1 MVPILELAEA
11 KVCSCSVNDRV
22 GVFDA
27 SISSALDSKAVDV
40 AAAAPRLASLIFQT
54 LPVYSDRRSQA
65 SVERALTKALK
76 RETAFVKAFAGAL
89 VQACAKPGSVSASVA
104 GLVRYKLLKWSCLLL
119 RERGD
124 AIVGVR
130 AAFSR
135 LVVAQGTLLTVA
147 LGDEPRLKRAS
158 LHAVNEMLGA
168 VPSLAAAY
176 LAEIKSTPVTLTTVG
191 IAHPLLT
198 YYLETKA
205 RKAGGTAAADGVANG
220 TAEAASAPGS
230 AAEAKAF
237 FVETYSKLVLS
248 SRERPPHVASEAFAP
263 LLHSLEHSEFKGTLF
278 PTAAK
283 MLKRN
288 PELIMDAVGY
298 LLSTVRLDLS
308 AYAPELLPTLALQ
321 ARHQNAATREE
332 AIGVFAVAAKQ
343 CSDSDSIRTM
353 FAYLKGVL
361 AGKEGKLTSAY
372 QKVGVYQTLRAL
384 SSFSPAGPNA
394 MAPAVAADVA
404 EFLMTAYA
412 GDTNEEVLAAVLSAL
427 GEWLARTARQAPAAT
442 SAFVTARLAKEKET
456 LRRCTLRCL
465 RLAFRNPHVREKLV
479 PCVDALV
486 ALVKSGVAKPTM
498 RLDGVYALLLA
509 ASVAALDLG
518 SEEKLT
524 KEKVWQLVL
533 QGEPPFL
540 STSIVPKVTAE
551 EDLLALLELVE
562 VVLLHHTASVSTGH
576 AAAVSTNELCR
587 LAVHLL
593 WHPLSSVRKA
603 AHAMVARFHA
613 ISPLLS
619 DSLLDA
625 LALSLPPL
633 EDIAAAAAIS
643 TGDAPEAGASP
654 ESAADRLPPP
664 QLLGQALL
672 VVAGTGA
679 VAERVGVA
687 ARVMLLAHHRL
698 VAGGR
703 KRDVVWQELIRAWQ
717 RRAYEVSATLAA
729 EPVVVAKILTGP
741 AGLASSRPAQ
751 SDAAISAIQS
761 AMRLIP
767 FEFFQPLVTELEAVG
782 QRKEHDALT
791 ESEIKIFNTPEGML
805 SAEDGVYVAAVVRD
819 KNVRQSRGKL
829 KLYGA
834 DLDDDDEE
842 EEPSK
847 PAPAA
852 ATAKKS
858 ATATP
863 AARGGA
869 GPGGAKGA
877 AGRGAGKKDTG
888 KPGAK
893 KAAAG
898 EGEKGKTAKE
908 EAREALLLEEERV
921 RERVRGIQR
930 HTGVLVRALGAAAA
944 ANPAFSHD
952 QLPQLVASILPL
964 LRSPLIPS
972 QAFDALAL
980 VMRCLSLVL
989 RPSCPNLA
997 PPRSP
1002 LSLPPPIPQVAAIL
1016 PLLRSPL
1023 IPSQAFDALALVM
1036 RCLSPALQPFSWDVA
1051 SALCSVSL
1059 AGDSLAEQLKE
1070 ESAEEGEE
1078 EEREGKRRRKKEESV
1093 VDRVVR
1099 AVWAACKEGGSLPAA
1114 TFGAVFPIFERVLR
1128 ANKKTRLH
1136 DSIISILQLHTSPFI
1151 ALPRLAMISVLYHVL
1166 GCVRIYHSRVQPILR
1181 ELCRGLKSDEI
1192 GGVSCGR
1199 VRIYHSR
1206 VQPILRELC
1215 RGLKSDEIGGVSCGS
1230 GTGRSV
1236 CRAGTCEGGMFGGS
1250 QVHPTPPLN
1259 ENLLLLALPP
1269 LPPLPP
1275 SPPSF
1280 RHWKALEGLFA
1291 EQAHVREACL
1301 EAVKYIPTL
1310 AAGKAPQDPYALEG
1324 LFAEQAHVREACLEA
1339 VKYIPTLAAGKAPQD
1354 PYVACAI
1361 WMAQYDPEPE
1371 NAEAAE
1377 MVWDMYG
1384 HHLGPEYA
1392 PNLIVSLGNPSQEVR
1407 LAAAEAM
1414 AAAMDEY
1421 RGTIQ
1426 ASLTSLFSLYVRD
1439 APPQT
1444 AMWRPQDDATWHS
1457 REGMALAMRAAADVL
1472 TTKELPLVATFLISK
1487 ALHGDKKVQF
1497 EGIVAAGGCDSRAS
1511 SMKGKENVGL
1521 LLPIFENY
1529 LDRKADNEH
1538 SYDLV
1543 REGVVVFLGALAKH
1557 LAPHN
1562 HQCHIQLNSPS
1573 AETDIYDL
1581 PTLQEDPKVA
1591 LILAR
1596 LLEEDPKVALILAR
1610 LLEVLNTPSEAVQ
1623 RAVSDCLPPLMPAIS
1638 LKLDDSFLPRP
1649 SPLAYLFTLHP
1660 FSLQEGGSPGA
1671 HSPAPEG
1678 AASDRFAERK
1688 GARAEGSS
1696 IFSPFPHFL
1705 LPSSLCIQEGGAQAL
1720 IAQQLKVLLTSDR
1733 FAERRGAAFGLAGV
1747 VKGLGLRSIRDYGVL
1762 QALIKGVEDKGEMKE
1777 GKVKGLGL
1785 RGIRD
1790 YGVLQALIKGVED
1803 KMEGEVKGLGLR
1815 SIRDYGVLQALIKGV
1830 EDKSSPKAREG
1841 ALFGFECLSEKLGRL
1856 FEPYVIHILPY
1867 VIHILPYLLV
1877 CYSDTATPVREA
1889 TVHASRCIMGQL
1901 SAPGVKLIL
1910 PALLK
1915 GLEEKAWRSKQG
1927 SVQLLGAMAFCA
1939 PRQLSHCLPLV
1950 VPKLSEVLTD
1960 THPKVQAAAHTSLQ
1974 QVGSVIRNPEIA
1986 ALVPSLL
1993 DGIANPN
2000 KHTRACLDLLLQ
2012 VLPAPLAA
2020 TGTAAVAVQEEAP
2033 LLVALVPSLLDGI
2046 ANPNTHTRAC
2056 LDLLLQTTFVNSI
2069 DAAFPALVIPIVH
2082 RALREHS
2089 SDIKKRAAQIV
2100 GNTVSLVTDHSSL
2113 LPYLNLLLPGLNL
2126 LIPPFYPSPHP
2137 PFIGHSSL
2145 LPYLN
2150 LLLPGLNLLI
2160 PPFYPSPHPPFIGHS
2175 SLLPYLNLLLP
2186 GLNLL
2191 IPPFYPSPHP
2201 PFIGHS
2207 SLLPYLNLLLP
2218 GLNLLIPP
2226 FYPSPHPP
2234 FIGHSSLLP
2243 YLNLLLPLSRL
2254 KPRARCFFPPF
2265 SPTFL
2270 LPTSPPNQTTF
2281 VNSIDAAS
2289 LALIIP
2295 IVHRALRE
2303 RSSDI
2308 KKRAAQIVGN
2318 TMSLLAAA
2326 LPQRA
2331 AVLAPSQTPCTL
2343 FLSSL
2348 LLPTSPPNQ
2357 TTFVNSI
2364 DAASLALVIP
2374 IVHRALRERSSD
2386 IKKRAAQ
2393 IVGNT
2398 VSLVTDHSSLLPYL
2412 NLLLPGLKKVLLDPH
2427 PDVRT
2432 VAAKAFGSLVRGVG
2446 EHEFP
2451 DLVPWMLETIGSDA
2465 SSVERSG
2472 AAQGLSEVLGAQG
2485 RHRFEVLLPDLLAGC
2500 SHKVSTVRDGHLTL
2514 FKYLPLSFGAPFQ
2527 NYLPQVLPAILD
2539 GLAGLADESESVR
2552 DAALAAGHVLVQEY
2566 AISSLPLLLP
2576 AVEEGLFND
2585 NLYVASTLLSF
2596 PPKLSPFPISPFPP
2610 TSSLPLLLPA
2620 VEEGL
2625 SLPLLLPA
2633 VEEGL
2638 FSDSWRIRQSSMEL
2652 LGDLLFKV
2660 AGTSGKVVL
2669 EGGSDDEGAST
2680 EAQGRAILDV
2690 LGLDRR
2696 NEVLAAVYIVRS
2708 DVSLSVRQGRA
2719 ILDVLGLDRRNEVLA
2734 AVYIVRSDV
2743 SLSVRQA
2750 QQGRLKKGRAIL
2762 DVLGLDRRNE
2772 VLAAVYIVRSDVSLS
2787 VRQSAVHVWKT
2798 IVANTPRTLKEIM
2811 PTLMRL
2817 LIDSLGSPSFERRQ
2831 MASRA
2836 IGELV
2841 RKLGERVLPS
2851 VVPILSAGLKDPNPA
2866 TRQGVCCG
2874 LGEVMNAAGR
2884 QNLTSHLDDLIGTIR
2899 TALCDEDAEVRE
2911 AAAQAF
2917 STLYKGMQVIDEIV
2931 PALLHCTH
2939 SVELT
2944 KGTSTIRSPPLPPA
2958 SLSQPF
2964 DSPLTRSA
2972 GMQAID
2978 EIVPALL
2985 HSLEDPHTSATALDG
3000 LKQIL
3005 SVRTTV
3011 VLPHILPK
3019 LVKPPLTY
3027 VHSFESTQKSAL
3039 EFKAHALGALAEVA
3053 GAGMCVHLATVLP
3066 PLLNEMGQME
3076 ESALRSMAVASAE
3089 AVVKGVDEEGL
3100 DSLIGEL
3107 THALSDNSAVMR
3119 RGAAKLLG
3127 TFCKITR
3134 VDLEEELP
3142 SLMTILIVML
3152 ADPDEACVKEELPSL
3167 MTILIVMLAD
3177 PDEACVKEVEEEL
3190 QSLMTILIV
3199 MLADPDEACVK
3210 VCWDEECVVYSL
3222 WWHGRR
3228 WVSRAPFPRSRCQ
3241 CTLTIH
3247 LPSSC
3252 PPDPLSQVAWEALG
3266 SVTSTILKES
3276 LPVAWEAL
3284 GSVTSTIPKESLPAS
3299 APPRIP
3305 HPLIL
3310 LSPTSC
3316 SPVPPIPSPTQVA
3329 WEALGSVTS
3338 TIPKESLP
3346 ASAPPRIPHPLILL
3360 SPTSCSPVPP
3370 IPSPTQV
3377 AWEALGSVT
3386 STIPKESLPVHL
3398 KVARDAVATARDR
3411 ERRKRKGL
3419 PMLVAGF
3426 CLPKGLQPVLQIY
3439 LQVSVLVFGPGSLM
3453 LGSAEMREA
3462 AADGLAELI
3471 DVASEAALRPFV
3483 VPITGW
3489 VSDSGCRHG
3498 ADRRG
3503 EASEAVL
3510 QPFAVPIT
3518 CPSCPCI
3525 SSPLIPPHL
3534 SLASSFSPSLAPYP
3548 FAVCLL
3554 PPSHS
3559 PLIRIV
3565 GDRFPWQ
3572 VKAAILSTL
3581 AILITKGGI
3590 ALKPFL
3596 PQLQT
3601 TFIRCLQD
3609 SNRTVRSRAAK
3620 ALGRLTALNP
3630 RVDALI
3636 SDLLNSIQ
3644 SADGAVKES
3653 TLMAIRGVVR
3663 HRGKGRWPRQGQVAS
3678 EPPQHTHITN
3688 SPVVHASSHP
3698 IQSADGAVKESMLMA
3713 IRGMSADGAVKESML
3728 MAIRGVVRHGGKA
3741 ASPASLE
3748 RLSSSLQGVLFAS
3761 DSDDDS
3767 VVRSVAAR
3775 ALGGTAQAVL
3785 FASDGDHDSVV
3796 RSVAARALGGTAQ
3809 VRESVCGGLSC
3820 LSSSLLALLFASDS
3834 DVDSVV
3840 RSVAARALG
3849 GTAQGPRHLESSALA
3864 LSSLLR
3870 HTTVKRSPL
3879 HVIDPFPVSTF
3890 LNPKSHP
3897 PPLPPFSQ
3905 QYLSEPD
3912 YLSLLAALAAP
3923 LPSSRPWSHRLAAA
3937 LALSS
3942 LLRHTASHPQ
3952 APSYCHYLSLLAA
3965 LAAPLPSSRPWSH
3978 RLAAALAL
3986 SSLLRHTASRP
3997 APLPA
4002 SQLASV
4008 AEKSAAAIRAH
4019 AGDDKV
4025 PVRETAAKAAG
4036 RWLMLFGMGGGSA
4049 AGVVAVLASLLGDA
4063 ASDVRRRALSA
4074 VKMVAK
4080 KVGQWASDVR
4090 RKVLSAV
4097 KMVAKKVSG
4106 SRVVVV
4112 LASLLG
4118 DAASDMRRRALSAVK
4133 MVAKKEPIP
4142 AKLLAAL
4149 GPPLSECLK
4158 DTSQPVCPPHSAFPT
4173 LPHPPTSAAPQEPIP
4188 AKLLAGLGPPLSEC
4202 FKDTRAHP
4210 SKAPGSTGP
4219 APEPIPAKLLAAL
4232 GPPLSECLKDTSQP
4246 VRLAAERTIL
4256 HAFQLSKGPDQVTA
4270 AQKYLTGLESRR
4282 IAKMPVVSDGSD
4294 DSEDDDAQDY

>member
-1 MVPILELAEA
+1 
-11 KVCSCSVNDRV
+11 
-22 GVFDA
+22 
-27 SISSALDSKAVDV
+27 
-40 AAAAPRLASLIFQT
+40 
-54 LPVYSDRRSQA
+54 
-65 SVERALTKALK
+65 
-76 RETAFVKAFAGAL
+76 
-89 VQACAKPGSVSASVA
+89 
-104 GLVRYKLLKWSCLLL
+104 
-119 RERGD
+119 
-124 AIVGVR
+124 
-130 AAFSR
+130 
-135 LVVAQGTLLTVA
+135 
-147 LGDEPRLKRAS
+147 
-158 LHAVNEMLGA
+158 
-168 VPSLAAAY
+168 
-176 LAEIKSTPVTLTTVG
+176 
-191 IAHPLLT
+191 
-198 YYLETKA
+198 
-205 RKAGGTAAADGVANG
+205 
-220 TAEAASAPGS
+220 
-230 AAEAKAF
+230 
-237 FVETYSKLVLS
+237 
-248 SRERPPHVASEAFAP
+248 
-263 LLHSLEHSEFKGTLF
+263 
-278 PTAAK
+278 
-283 MLKRN
+283 
-288 PELIMDAVGY
+288 
-298 LLSTVRLDLS
+298 
-308 AYAPELLPTLALQ
+308 
-321 ARHQNAATREE
+321 
-332 AIGVFAVAAKQ
+332 
-343 CSDSDSIRTM
+343 
-353 FAYLKGVL
+353 
-361 AGKEGKLTSAY
+361 
-372 QKVGVYQTLRAL
+372 
-384 SSFSPAGPNA
+384 
-394 MAPAVAADVA
+394 
-404 EFLMTAYA
+404 
-412 GDTNEEVLAAVLSAL
+412 
-427 GEWLARTARQAPAAT
+427 
-442 SAFVTARLAKEKET
+442 
-456 LRRCTLRCL
+456 
-465 RLAFRNPHVREKLV
+465 
-479 PCVDALV
+479 
-486 ALVKSGVAKPTM
+486 
-498 RLDGVYALLLA
+498 
-509 ASVAALDLG
+509 
-518 SEEKLT
+518 
-524 KEKVWQLVL
+524 
-533 QGEPPFL
+533 
-540 STSIVPKVTAE
+540 
-551 EDLLALLELVE
+551 
-562 VVLLHHTASVSTGH
+562 
-576 AAAVSTNELCR
+576 
-587 LAVHLL
+587 
-593 WHPLSSVRKA
+593 
-603 AHAMVARFHA
+603 
-613 ISPLLS
+613 
-619 DSLLDA
+619 
-625 LALSLPPL
+625 
-633 EDIAAAAAIS
+633 
-643 TGDAPEAGASP
+643 
-654 ESAADRLPPP
+654 
-664 QLLGQALL
+664 
-672 VVAGTGA
+672 
-679 VAERVGVA
+679 
-687 ARVMLLAHHRL
+687 
-698 VAGGR
+698 
-703 KRDVVWQELIRAWQ
+703 ELIRAWQ
-717 RRAYEVSATLAA
+717 RRVYEVSATLAA

-767 FEFFQPLVTELEAVG
+767 AEFFQPLDTELEAVG

-819 KNVRQSRGKL
+819 KNVRQARGKL

-834 DLDDDDEE
+834 ELDDDDEE
-842 EEPSK
+842 EEK

-852 ATAKKS
+852 AAKKTT
-858 ATATP
+858 TATP
-863 AARGGA
+863 ARGAAGA
-869 GPGGAKGA
+869 AGAKGA

-908 EAREALLLEEERV
+908 EAREALLLEEAGV

-952 QLPQLVASILPL
+952 QLPQL
-964 LRSPLIPS
+964 
-972 QAFDALAL
+972 
-980 VMRCLSLVL
+980 
-989 RPSCPNLA
+989 
-997 PPRSP
+997 
-1002 LSLPPPIPQVAAIL
+1002 VAAIL

-1059 AGDSLAEQLKE
+1059 AGESLAEQLKE

-1166 GCVRIYHSRVQPILR
+1166 G
-1181 ELCRGLKSDEI
+1181 
-1192 GGVSCGR
+1192 R

-1215 RGLKSDEIGGVSCGS
+1215 RGLKSDEIGG
-1230 GTGRSV
+1230 
-1236 CRAGTCEGGMFGGS
+1236 
-1250 QVHPTPPLN
+1250 
-1259 ENLLLLALPP
+1259 
-1269 LPPLPP
+1269 
-1275 SPPSF
+1275 
-1280 RHWKALEGLFA
+1280 ALEGLFA

-1301 EAVKYIPTL
+1301 EAVK
-1310 AAGKAPQDPYALEG
+1310 
-1324 LFAEQAHVREACLEA
+1324 F
-1339 VKYIPTLAAGKAPQD
+1339 IPTLAAGKAPQD

-1384 HHLGPEYA
+1384 HQLGPEYA

-1426 ASLTSLFSLYVRD
+1426 TSLTSLFSLYVRD
-1439 APPQT
+1439 APPQS

-1487 ALHGDKKVQF
+1487 ALADPNEEVRRRMV
-1497 EGIVAAGGCDSRAS
+1497 EAGSAIINRH
-1511 SMKGKENVGL
+1511 GKENVGL

-1529 LDRKADNEH
+1529 LERKADNEH

-1557 LAPHN
+1557 LAP
-1562 HQCHIQLNSPS
+1562 
-1573 AETDIYDL
+1573 
-1581 PTLQEDPKVA
+1581 
-1591 LILAR
+1591 
-1596 LLEEDPKVALILAR
+1596 EDPKVALILAR

-1638 LKLDDSFLPRP
+1638 LK
-1649 SPLAYLFTLHP
+1649 
-1660 FSLQEGGSPGA
+1660 
-1671 HSPAPEG
+1671 
-1678 AASDRFAERK
+1678 
-1688 GARAEGSS
+1688 
-1696 IFSPFPHFL
+1696 
-1705 LPSSLCIQEGGAQAL
+1705 EGGAQAL

-1762 QALIKGVEDKGEMKE
+1762 QALIKGVEDK
-1777 GKVKGLGL
+1777 
-1785 RGIRD
+1785 
-1790 YGVLQALIKGVED
+1790 
-1803 KMEGEVKGLGLR
+1803 
-1815 SIRDYGVLQALIKGV
+1815 
-1830 EDKSSPKAREG
+1830 SSPKAREG

-1856 FEPYVIHILPY
+1856 FEPY

-2000 KHTRACLDLLLQ
+2000 KHTRACLDLLL
-2012 VLPAPLAA
+2012 
-2020 TGTAAVAVQEEAP
+2020 
-2033 LLVALVPSLLDGI
+2033 
-2046 ANPNTHTRAC
+2046 
-2056 LDLLLQTTFVNSI
+2056 
-2069 DAAFPALVIPIVH
+2069 
-2082 RALREHS
+2082 
-2089 SDIKKRAAQIV
+2089 
-2100 GNTVSLVTDHSSL
+2100 
-2113 LPYLNLLLPGLNL
+2113 
-2126 LIPPFYPSPHP
+2126 
-2137 PFIGHSSL
+2137 
-2145 LPYLN
+2145 
-2150 LLLPGLNLLI
+2150 
-2160 PPFYPSPHPPFIGHS
+2160 
-2175 SLLPYLNLLLP
+2175 
-2186 GLNLL
+2186 
-2191 IPPFYPSPHP
+2191 
-2201 PFIGHS
+2201 
-2207 SLLPYLNLLLP
+2207 
-2218 GLNLLIPP
+2218 
-2226 FYPSPHPP
+2226 
-2234 FIGHSSLLP
+2234 
-2243 YLNLLLPLSRL
+2243 
-2254 KPRARCFFPPF
+2254 
-2265 SPTFL
+2265 
-2270 LPTSPPNQTTF
+2270 
-2281 VNSIDAAS
+2281 
-2289 LALIIP
+2289 
-2295 IVHRALRE
+2295 
-2303 RSSDI
+2303 
-2308 KKRAAQIVGN
+2308 
-2318 TMSLLAAA
+2318 
-2326 LPQRA
+2326 
-2331 AVLAPSQTPCTL
+2331 
-2343 FLSSL
+2343 
-2348 LLPTSPPNQ
+2348 Q

-2539 GLAGLADESESVR
+2539 GLADESESVR

-2566 AISSLPLLLP
+2566 AIS
-2576 AVEEGLFND
+2576 
-2585 NLYVASTLLSF
+2585 
-2596 PPKLSPFPISPFPP
+2596 
-2610 TSSLPLLLPA
+2610 
-2620 VEEGL
+2620 

-2680 EAQGRAILDV
+2680 EAQ
-2690 LGLDRR
+2690 
-2696 NEVLAAVYIVRS
+2696 
-2708 DVSLSVRQGRA
+2708 
-2719 ILDVLGLDRRNEVLA
+2719 
-2734 AVYIVRSDV
+2734 
-2743 SLSVRQA
+2743 
-2750 QQGRLKKGRAIL
+2750 GRAIL

-2917 STLYKGMQVIDEIV
+2917 STLYK
-2931 PALLHCTH
+2931 
-2939 SVELT
+2939 
-2944 KGTSTIRSPPLPPA
+2944 
-2958 SLSQPF
+2958 
-2964 DSPLTRSA
+2964 SA

-3019 LVKPPLTY
+3019 LVKPPLT
-3027 VHSFESTQKSAL
+3027 

-3076 ESALRSMAVASAE
+3076 ESPLRSMAVASAE

-3152 ADPDEACVKEELPSL
+3152 ADPDEACVK
-3167 MTILIVMLAD
+3167 
-3177 PDEACVKEVEEEL
+3177 
-3190 QSLMTILIV
+3190 
-3199 MLADPDEACVK
+3199 
-3210 VCWDEECVVYSL
+3210 
-3222 WWHGRR
+3222 
-3228 WVSRAPFPRSRCQ
+3228 
-3241 CTLTIH
+3241 
-3247 LPSSC
+3247 
-3252 PPDPLSQVAWEALG
+3252 
-3266 SVTSTILKES
+3266 
-3276 LPVAWEAL
+3276 
-3284 GSVTSTIPKESLPAS
+3284 
-3299 APPRIP
+3299 
-3305 HPLIL
+3305 
-3310 LSPTSC
+3310 
-3316 SPVPPIPSPTQVA
+3316 
-3329 WEALGSVTS
+3329 
-3338 TIPKESLP
+3338 
-3346 ASAPPRIPHPLILL
+3346 
-3360 SPTSCSPVPP
+3360 
-3370 IPSPTQV
+3370 V

-3398 KVARDAVATARDR
+3398 KVVRDAVATARDR

-3439 LQVSVLVFGPGSLM
+3439 LQALM

-3483 VPITGW
+3483 VPITG
-3489 VSDSGCRHG
+3489 
-3498 ADRRG
+3498 
-3503 EASEAVL
+3503 
-3510 QPFAVPIT
+3510 
-3518 CPSCPCI
+3518 
-3525 SSPLIPPHL
+3525 
-3534 SLASSFSPSLAPYP
+3534 
-3548 FAVCLL
+3548 
-3554 PPSHS
+3554 

-3581 AILITKGGI
+3581 AILISKGGI

-3644 SADGAVKES
+3644 
-3653 TLMAIRGVVR
+3653 T
-3663 HRGKGRWPRQGQVAS
+3663 
-3678 EPPQHTHITN
+3678 
-3688 SPVVHASSHP
+3688 
-3698 IQSADGAVKESMLMA
+3698 
-3713 IRGMSADGAVKESML
+3713 ADGAVKESML

-3748 RLSSSLQGVLFAS
+3748 RLSSSLQAVLFAS

-3775 ALGGTAQAVL
+3775 ALGGTAQ
-3785 FASDGDHDSVV
+3785 
-3796 RSVAARALGGTAQ
+3796 
-3809 VRESVCGGLSC
+3809 
-3820 LSSSLLALLFASDS
+3820 
-3834 DVDSVV
+3834 
-3840 RSVAARALG
+3840 
-3849 GTAQGPRHLESSALA
+3849 
-3864 LSSLLR
+3864 
-3870 HTTVKRSPL
+3870 
-3879 HVIDPFPVSTF
+3879 
-3890 LNPKSHP
+3890 
-3897 PPLPPFSQ
+3897 
-3905 QYLSEPD
+3905 YLSEPD
-3912 YLSLLAALAAP
+3912 
-3923 LPSSRPWSHRLAAA
+3923 
-3937 LALSS
+3937 
-3942 LLRHTASHPQ
+3942 
-3952 APSYCHYLSLLAA
+3952 YLSLLAA

-4002 SQLASV
+4002 SQLTSV
-4008 AEKSAAAIRAH
+4008 AEKSATAIRAH

-4025 PVRETAAKAAG
+4025 PVRETAAKSAG
-4036 RWLMLFGMGGGSA
+4036 RWLVLFGMGGGSA
-4049 AGVVAVLASLLGDA
+4049 AGVVSVLASLLGDA
-4063 ASDVRRRALSA
+4063 ASDVRR
-4074 VKMVAK
+4074 K
-4080 KVGQWASDVR
+4080 
-4090 RKVLSAV
+4090 
-4097 KMVAKKVSG
+4097 
-4106 SRVVVV
+4106 
-4112 LASLLG
+4112 
-4118 DAASDMRRRALSAVK
+4118 ALSAVK

-4142 AKLLAAL
+4142 AKLM
-4149 GPPLSECLK
+4149 
-4158 DTSQPVCPPHSAFPT
+4158 
-4173 LPHPPTSAAPQEPIP
+4173 
-4188 AKLLAGLGPPLSEC
+4188 
-4202 FKDTRAHP
+4202 
-4210 SKAPGSTGP
+4210 
-4219 APEPIPAKLLAAL
+4219 AAL

-4246 VRLAAERTIL
+4246 VRMAAERTIL

-4282 IAKMPVVSDGSD
+4282 IAKMPVVRLNLATHDLYAASVFYM
-4294 DSEDDDAQDY
+4294 QRWQR

>member
-1 MVPILELAEA
+1 MVDASAPASEVPAASEPVQKASGSETEVNAEALPVIDMVPILELAEA

-54 LPVYSDRRSQA
+54 LPIYSDRRSQA

-198 YYLETKA
+198 YFLESKA
-205 RKAGGTAAADGVANG
+205 CEAGGAAAADGVANG
-220 TAEAASAPGS
+220 TAEAAAAPGS
-230 AAEAKAF
+230 TAEAKAF

-263 LLHSLEHSEFKGTLF
+263 LLHSLEHSEFKGSLF

-384 SSFSPAGPNA
+384 SSFSSPGPNA

-404 EFLMTAYA
+404 EFLMSAYA

-427 GEWLARTARQAPAAT
+427 GEWLARTTRQAPAAT
-442 SAFVTARLAKEKET
+442 SSFVTARLAKEKET

-479 PCVDALV
+479 PCVDVLV
-486 ALVKSGVAKPTM
+486 TLVKSGVAKPTM

-533 QGEPPFL
+533 QGDPPFL

-625 LALSLPPL
+625 LSLSLPPL

-679 VAERVGVA
+679 VVERVGVA

-703 KRDVVWQELIRAWQ
+703 KRDVVWQELMRAWQ
-717 RRAYEVSATLAA
+717 RRSYEVSATLAA

-767 FEFFQPLVTELEAVG
+767 SEFFQPLVTELEAVG

-842 EEPSK
+842 EEK

-863 AARGGA
+863 ARGAAGA
-869 GPGGAKGA
+869 GGAKGA

-980 VMRCLSLVL
+980 VMRCLS
-989 RPSCPNLA
+989 
-997 PPRSP
+997 
-1002 LSLPPPIPQVAAIL
+1002 
-1016 PLLRSPL
+1016 
-1023 IPSQAFDALALVM
+1023 
-1036 RCLSPALQPFSWDVA
+1036 PALQPFSWDVA

-1059 AGDSLAEQLKE
+1059 AGESLAEQLKE

-1078 EEREGKRRRKKEESV
+1078 EEREGKRRRRKKEESV

-1166 GCVRIYHSRVQPILR
+1166 G
-1181 ELCRGLKSDEI
+1181 
-1192 GGVSCGR
+1192 R

-1215 RGLKSDEIGGVSCGS
+1215 RGLKSDEIRG
-1230 GTGRSV
+1230 
-1236 CRAGTCEGGMFGGS
+1236 
-1250 QVHPTPPLN
+1250 
-1259 ENLLLLALPP
+1259 
-1269 LPPLPP
+1269 
-1275 SPPSF
+1275 
-1280 RHWKALEGLFA
+1280 ALEGLFA

-1310 AAGKAPQDPYALEG
+1310 AAGKAPQ
-1324 LFAEQAHVREACLEA
+1324 V
-1339 VKYIPTLAAGKAPQD
+1339 

-1384 HHLGPEYA
+1384 HQLGPEYA
-1392 PNLIVSLGNPSQEVR
+1392 LDLIDSLGNPSQEVR

-1421 RGTIQ
+1421 RSTIH
-1426 ASLTSLFSLYVRD
+1426 ASLTSLFWLYLRE

-1444 AMWRPQDDATWHS
+1444 AMWRPQDDATWHR

-1487 ALHGDKKVQF
+1487 ALADPNEEVRRRMV
-1497 EGIVAAGGCDSRAS
+1497 EAGSAIINRH
-1511 SMKGKENVGL
+1511 GKENVGL

-1557 LAPHN
+1557 LAP
-1562 HQCHIQLNSPS
+1562 
-1573 AETDIYDL
+1573 
-1581 PTLQEDPKVA
+1581 
-1591 LILAR
+1591 
-1596 LLEEDPKVALILAR
+1596 EDPKVALILAR

-1638 LKLDDSFLPRP
+1638 LK
-1649 SPLAYLFTLHP
+1649 
-1660 FSLQEGGSPGA
+1660 
-1671 HSPAPEG
+1671 
-1678 AASDRFAERK
+1678 
-1688 GARAEGSS
+1688 
-1696 IFSPFPHFL
+1696 
-1705 LPSSLCIQEGGAQAL
+1705 EGGAQAL

-1762 QALIKGVEDKGEMKE
+1762 QALIKGVEDK
-1777 GKVKGLGL
+1777 
-1785 RGIRD
+1785 
-1790 YGVLQALIKGVED
+1790 
-1803 KMEGEVKGLGLR
+1803 
-1815 SIRDYGVLQALIKGV
+1815 
-1830 EDKSSPKAREG
+1830 SSPKAREG

-1867 VIHILPYLLV
+1867 LLV
-1877 CYSDTATPVREA
+1877 CYSDTAMPVREA

-2000 KHTRACLDLLLQ
+2000 KHTRACLDLLL
-2012 VLPAPLAA
+2012 
-2020 TGTAAVAVQEEAP
+2020 
-2033 LLVALVPSLLDGI
+2033 
-2046 ANPNTHTRAC
+2046 
-2056 LDLLLQTTFVNSI
+2056 
-2069 DAAFPALVIPIVH
+2069 
-2082 RALREHS
+2082 
-2089 SDIKKRAAQIV
+2089 
-2100 GNTVSLVTDHSSL
+2100 
-2113 LPYLNLLLPGLNL
+2113 
-2126 LIPPFYPSPHP
+2126 
-2137 PFIGHSSL
+2137 
-2145 LPYLN
+2145 
-2150 LLLPGLNLLI
+2150 
-2160 PPFYPSPHPPFIGHS
+2160 
-2175 SLLPYLNLLLP
+2175 
-2186 GLNLL
+2186 
-2191 IPPFYPSPHP
+2191 
-2201 PFIGHS
+2201 
-2207 SLLPYLNLLLP
+2207 
-2218 GLNLLIPP
+2218 
-2226 FYPSPHPP
+2226 
-2234 FIGHSSLLP
+2234 
-2243 YLNLLLPLSRL
+2243 
-2254 KPRARCFFPPF
+2254 
-2265 SPTFL
+2265 
-2270 LPTSPPNQTTF
+2270 
-2281 VNSIDAAS
+2281 
-2289 LALIIP
+2289 
-2295 IVHRALRE
+2295 
-2303 RSSDI
+2303 
-2308 KKRAAQIVGN
+2308 
-2318 TMSLLAAA
+2318 
-2326 LPQRA
+2326 
-2331 AVLAPSQTPCTL
+2331 
-2343 FLSSL
+2343 
-2348 LLPTSPPNQ
+2348 Q

-2485 RHRFEVLLPDLLAGC
+2485 RHRFELLLPDLLAGC
-2500 SHKVSTVRDGHLTL
+2500 SHKVATVRDGHLTL

-2539 GLAGLADESESVR
+2539 GLADESESVR
-2552 DAALAAGHVLVQEY
+2552 DAALAAGHVLVQQY
-2566 AISSLPLLLP
+2566 AIS
-2576 AVEEGLFND
+2576 
-2585 NLYVASTLLSF
+2585 
-2596 PPKLSPFPISPFPP
+2596 
-2610 TSSLPLLLPA
+2610 
-2620 VEEGL
+2620 

-2680 EAQGRAILDV
+2680 EAQ
-2690 LGLDRR
+2690 
-2696 NEVLAAVYIVRS
+2696 
-2708 DVSLSVRQGRA
+2708 
-2719 ILDVLGLDRRNEVLA
+2719 
-2734 AVYIVRSDV
+2734 
-2743 SLSVRQA
+2743 
-2750 QQGRLKKGRAIL
+2750 GRAIL

-2917 STLYKGMQVIDEIV
+2917 STLYK
-2931 PALLHCTH
+2931 
-2939 SVELT
+2939 
-2944 KGTSTIRSPPLPPA
+2944 
-2958 SLSQPF
+2958 
-2964 DSPLTRSA
+2964 SA

-2985 HSLEDPHTSATALDG
+2985 HSLEDPRTSAMALDG

-3019 LVKPPLTY
+3019 LVKPPLT
-3027 VHSFESTQKSAL
+3027 

-3076 ESALRSMAVASAE
+3076 ESPLRSMAMASAE

-3152 ADPDEACVKEELPSL
+3152 ADPDEACVK
-3167 MTILIVMLAD
+3167 
-3177 PDEACVKEVEEEL
+3177 
-3190 QSLMTILIV
+3190 
-3199 MLADPDEACVK
+3199 
-3210 VCWDEECVVYSL
+3210 
-3222 WWHGRR
+3222 
-3228 WVSRAPFPRSRCQ
+3228 
-3241 CTLTIH
+3241 
-3247 LPSSC
+3247 
-3252 PPDPLSQVAWEALG
+3252 
-3266 SVTSTILKES
+3266 
-3276 LPVAWEAL
+3276 
-3284 GSVTSTIPKESLPAS
+3284 
-3299 APPRIP
+3299 
-3305 HPLIL
+3305 
-3310 LSPTSC
+3310 
-3316 SPVPPIPSPTQVA
+3316 
-3329 WEALGSVTS
+3329 
-3338 TIPKESLP
+3338 
-3346 ASAPPRIPHPLILL
+3346 
-3360 SPTSCSPVPP
+3360 
-3370 IPSPTQV
+3370 V

-3398 KVARDAVATARDR
+3398 KVVRDAVATARDR

-3439 LQVSVLVFGPGSLM
+3439 LQALM

-3483 VPITGW
+3483 VPITG
-3489 VSDSGCRHG
+3489 
-3498 ADRRG
+3498 
-3503 EASEAVL
+3503 
-3510 QPFAVPIT
+3510 
-3518 CPSCPCI
+3518 
-3525 SSPLIPPHL
+3525 
-3534 SLASSFSPSLAPYP
+3534 
-3548 FAVCLL
+3548 
-3554 PPSHS
+3554 

-3581 AILITKGGI
+3581 AILISKGGI

-3653 TLMAIRGVVR
+3653 
-3663 HRGKGRWPRQGQVAS
+3663 
-3678 EPPQHTHITN
+3678 
-3688 SPVVHASSHP
+3688 
-3698 IQSADGAVKESMLMA
+3698 
-3713 IRGMSADGAVKESML
+3713 ML

-3748 RLSSSLQGVLFAS
+3748 RLSSSLQAVLFAS

-3775 ALGGTAQAVL
+3775 ALGGTAQ
-3785 FASDGDHDSVV
+3785 
-3796 RSVAARALGGTAQ
+3796 
-3809 VRESVCGGLSC
+3809 
-3820 LSSSLLALLFASDS
+3820 
-3834 DVDSVV
+3834 
-3840 RSVAARALG
+3840 
-3849 GTAQGPRHLESSALA
+3849 
-3864 LSSLLR
+3864 
-3870 HTTVKRSPL
+3870 
-3879 HVIDPFPVSTF
+3879 
-3890 LNPKSHP
+3890 
-3897 PPLPPFSQ
+3897 
-3905 QYLSEPD
+3905 YLSEPD
-3912 YLSLLAALAAP
+3912 YL
-3923 LPSSRPWSHRLAAA
+3923 
-3937 LALSS
+3937 
-3942 LLRHTASHPQ
+3942 
-3952 APSYCHYLSLLAA
+3952 CLLAA

-4002 SQLASV
+4002 SQLTSV
-4008 AEKSAAAIRAH
+4008 AEKSAVAIRAH

-4049 AGVVAVLASLLGDA
+4049 AGVVSVLASLLGDA
-4063 ASDVRRRALSA
+4063 ASDVRR
-4074 VKMVAK
+4074 K
-4080 KVGQWASDVR
+4080 
-4090 RKVLSAV
+4090 
-4097 KMVAKKVSG
+4097 
-4106 SRVVVV
+4106 
-4112 LASLLG
+4112 
-4118 DAASDMRRRALSAVK
+4118 ALSAVK

-4142 AKLLAAL
+4142 AKLM
-4149 GPPLSECLK
+4149 
-4158 DTSQPVCPPHSAFPT
+4158 
-4173 LPHPPTSAAPQEPIP
+4173 
-4188 AKLLAGLGPPLSEC
+4188 
-4202 FKDTRAHP
+4202 
-4210 SKAPGSTGP
+4210 
-4219 APEPIPAKLLAAL
+4219 AAL

-4246 VRLAAERTIL
+4246 VRMAAERTIL

-4294 DSEDDDAQDY
+4294 DSEDDDAQDD

>member
-1 MVPILELAEA
+1 MVDASAPASEFPAASEPVQKASGSEAESNAEALPVIDMVPILELAEA

-40 AAAAPRLASLIFQT
+40 ASAAPRLALLIFQT
-54 LPVYSDRRSQA
+54 LPIYSDRRSQA

-176 LAEIKSTPVTLTTVG
+176 LAELKSTPVTLTTVG

-198 YYLETKA
+198 YFLETKA
-205 RKAGGTAAADGVANG
+205 RGAEGAAAADGVANG
-220 TAEAASAPGS
+220 AADAVSAAPGS

-237 FVETYSKLVLS
+237 FLETYSKLVLS

-361 AGKEGKLTSAY
+361 AGKEGKLTSVY

-384 SSFSPAGPNA
+384 SSFSPPGPNA

-404 EFLMTAYA
+404 EFLMSAYA
-412 GDTNEEVLAAVLSAL
+412 GDTNEEVLASILSAL

-456 LRRCTLRCL
+456 LRRCMLRCL
-465 RLAFRNPHVREKLV
+465 RMAFRNPHVREKLV

-509 ASVAALDLG
+509 ASIAALDLG
-518 SEEKLT
+518 SEEKLA

-533 QGEPPFL
+533 QGDPPFL
-540 STSIVPKVTAE
+540 STAIVPKVTGE

-562 VVLLHHTASVSTGH
+562 VVLLHHSASVSTGH

-625 LALSLPPL
+625 LSLSLPPL
-633 EDIAAAAAIS
+633 EDLAAAAAVS
-643 TGDAPEAGASP
+643 TGDSPEAAASP

-703 KRDVVWQELIRAWQ
+703 KRDVVWQELVRAWQ

-751 SDAAISAIQS
+751 SDAAIAAIQS

-767 FEFFQPLVTELEAVG
+767 AEFFQPLVTELEAVG
-782 QRKEHDALT
+782 QREEHDALT

-819 KNVRQSRGKL
+819 KNVRQARGKL

-834 DLDDDDEE
+834 ELDDDDEE

-852 ATAKKS
+852 AAAKKS
-858 ATATP
+858 AGARDKLKLYGAELDDDDEEEGKPTPAAAPAKKPSAATP
-863 AARGGA
+863 GARGAAETSGPKGVAGRGAGKKDTGKPGAKKAIPIPFPCVYSTRCLYLQATPARGGA
-869 GPGGAKGA
+869 GAGGAKGA
-877 AGRGAGKKDTG
+877 AGRGAGKKDAG

-908 EAREALLLEEERV
+908 EAREALLLEEEKV

-980 VMRCLSLVL
+980 VMRCLS
-989 RPSCPNLA
+989 
-997 PPRSP
+997 
-1002 LSLPPPIPQVAAIL
+1002 
-1016 PLLRSPL
+1016 
-1023 IPSQAFDALALVM
+1023 
-1036 RCLSPALQPFSWDVA
+1036 PALQPFSWDVA

-1059 AGDSLAEQLKE
+1059 AGESLAEQLKE

-1078 EEREGKRRRKKEESV
+1078 EGGDGKRRRKKEESV

-1151 ALPRLAMISVLYHVL
+1151 TLPRLAMISVLYHVL
-1166 GCVRIYHSRVQPILR
+1166 
-1181 ELCRGLKSDEI
+1181 
-1192 GGVSCGR
+1192 GR

-1215 RGLKSDEIGGVSCGS
+1215 RGLKSDEIGG
-1230 GTGRSV
+1230 
-1236 CRAGTCEGGMFGGS
+1236 
-1250 QVHPTPPLN
+1250 
-1259 ENLLLLALPP
+1259 
-1269 LPPLPP
+1269 
-1275 SPPSF
+1275 
-1280 RHWKALEGLFA
+1280 ALEGLFA

-1310 AAGKAPQDPYALEG
+1310 AAGKAPQD
-1324 LFAEQAHVREACLEA
+1324 Q
-1339 VKYIPTLAAGKAPQD
+1339 
-1354 PYVACAI
+1354 YVACAI
-1361 WMAQYDPEPE
+1361 WMAQYDPEPA

-1384 HHLGPEYA
+1384 HELGPEYA

-1426 ASLTSLFSLYVRD
+1426 ASLSSLFSLYVRD

-1487 ALHGDKKVQF
+1487 ALADPNEEVRRRMV
-1497 EGIVAAGGCDSRAS
+1497 EAGLAIINRH
-1511 SMKGKENVGL
+1511 GKENVGL

-1557 LAPHN
+1557 LAP
-1562 HQCHIQLNSPS
+1562 
-1573 AETDIYDL
+1573 
-1581 PTLQEDPKVA
+1581 EDPKVT
-1591 LILAR
+1591 
-1596 LLEEDPKVALILAR
+1596 LILAR

-1638 LKLDDSFLPRP
+1638 LK
-1649 SPLAYLFTLHP
+1649 
-1660 FSLQEGGSPGA
+1660 
-1671 HSPAPEG
+1671 
-1678 AASDRFAERK
+1678 
-1688 GARAEGSS
+1688 
-1696 IFSPFPHFL
+1696 
-1705 LPSSLCIQEGGAQAL
+1705 EGGAQAL

-1762 QALIKGVEDKGEMKE
+1762 QALIKGVEDKSC
-1777 GKVKGLGL
+1777 
-1785 RGIRD
+1785 RIFWCATPT
-1790 YGVLQALIKGVED
+1790 QPLIVSQHPP
-1803 KMEGEVKGLGLR
+1803 LPLP
-1815 SIRDYGVLQALIKGV
+1815 LP
-1830 EDKSSPKAREG
+1830 SP
-1841 ALFGFECLSEKLGRL
+1841 
-1856 FEPYVIHILPY
+1856 LPPTISY

-2012 VLPAPLAA
+2012 
-2020 TGTAAVAVQEEAP
+2020 
-2033 LLVALVPSLLDGI
+2033 
-2046 ANPNTHTRAC
+2046 
-2056 LDLLLQTTFVNSI
+2056 
-2069 DAAFPALVIPIVH
+2069 
-2082 RALREHS
+2082 
-2089 SDIKKRAAQIV
+2089 
-2100 GNTVSLVTDHSSL
+2100 
-2113 LPYLNLLLPGLNL
+2113 
-2126 LIPPFYPSPHP
+2126 
-2137 PFIGHSSL
+2137 
-2145 LPYLN
+2145 
-2150 LLLPGLNLLI
+2150 
-2160 PPFYPSPHPPFIGHS
+2160 
-2175 SLLPYLNLLLP
+2175 
-2186 GLNLL
+2186 
-2191 IPPFYPSPHP
+2191 
-2201 PFIGHS
+2201 
-2207 SLLPYLNLLLP
+2207 
-2218 GLNLLIPP
+2218 
-2226 FYPSPHPP
+2226 
-2234 FIGHSSLLP
+2234 
-2243 YLNLLLPLSRL
+2243 
-2254 KPRARCFFPPF
+2254 
-2265 SPTFL
+2265 
-2270 LPTSPPNQTTF
+2270 
-2281 VNSIDAAS
+2281 
-2289 LALIIP
+2289 
-2295 IVHRALRE
+2295 
-2303 RSSDI
+2303 
-2308 KKRAAQIVGN
+2308 
-2318 TMSLLAAA
+2318 
-2326 LPQRA
+2326 
-2331 AVLAPSQTPCTL
+2331 
-2343 FLSSL
+2343 
-2348 LLPTSPPNQ
+2348 

-2485 RHRFEVLLPDLLAGC
+2485 RHRFELLLPDLLAGC
-2500 SHKVSTVRDGHLTL
+2500 SHKVATVRDGHLTL
-2514 FKYLPLSFGAPFQ
+2514 FKYLPLAFGAPFQ

-2539 GLAGLADESESVR
+2539 GLADESESVR
-2552 DAALAAGHVLVQEY
+2552 DAALAAGHVLVQQY
-2566 AISSLPLLLP
+2566 AIS
-2576 AVEEGLFND
+2576 
-2585 NLYVASTLLSF
+2585 
-2596 PPKLSPFPISPFPP
+2596 
-2610 TSSLPLLLPA
+2610 
-2620 VEEGL
+2620 

-2690 LGLDRR
+2690 LGL
-2696 NEVLAAVYIVRS
+2696 E
-2708 DVSLSVRQGRA
+2708 
-2719 ILDVLGLDRRNEVLA
+2719 
-2734 AVYIVRSDV
+2734 
-2743 SLSVRQA
+2743 
-2750 QQGRLKKGRAIL
+2750 
-2762 DVLGLDRRNE
+2762 RRNE

-2917 STLYKGMQVIDEIV
+2917 STLYK
-2931 PALLHCTH
+2931 
-2939 SVELT
+2939 
-2944 KGTSTIRSPPLPPA
+2944 
-2958 SLSQPF
+2958 
-2964 DSPLTRSA
+2964 SA

-3019 LVKPPLTY
+3019 LVKPPLT
-3027 VHSFESTQKSAL
+3027 

-3142 SLMTILIVML
+3142 SLMAILIVML
-3152 ADPDEACVKEELPSL
+3152 ADPDEACVK
-3167 MTILIVMLAD
+3167 
-3177 PDEACVKEVEEEL
+3177 
-3190 QSLMTILIV
+3190 
-3199 MLADPDEACVK
+3199 
-3210 VCWDEECVVYSL
+3210 
-3222 WWHGRR
+3222 
-3228 WVSRAPFPRSRCQ
+3228 
-3241 CTLTIH
+3241 
-3247 LPSSC
+3247 
-3252 PPDPLSQVAWEALG
+3252 
-3266 SVTSTILKES
+3266 
-3276 LPVAWEAL
+3276 
-3284 GSVTSTIPKESLPAS
+3284 
-3299 APPRIP
+3299 
-3305 HPLIL
+3305 
-3310 LSPTSC
+3310 
-3316 SPVPPIPSPTQVA
+3316 
-3329 WEALGSVTS
+3329 
-3338 TIPKESLP
+3338 
-3346 ASAPPRIPHPLILL
+3346 
-3360 SPTSCSPVPP
+3360 
-3370 IPSPTQV
+3370 V

-3398 KVARDAVATARDR
+3398 KVVRDAVATARDR
-3411 ERRKRKGL
+3411 ERRKRKGV

-3439 LQVSVLVFGPGSLM
+3439 LQALM

-3483 VPITGW
+3483 VPITG
-3489 VSDSGCRHG
+3489 
-3498 ADRRG
+3498 
-3503 EASEAVL
+3503 
-3510 QPFAVPIT
+3510 
-3518 CPSCPCI
+3518 
-3525 SSPLIPPHL
+3525 
-3534 SLASSFSPSLAPYP
+3534 
-3548 FAVCLL
+3548 
-3554 PPSHS
+3554 

-3581 AILITKGGI
+3581 AILISKGGI

-3644 SADGAVKES
+3644 
-3653 TLMAIRGVVR
+3653 T
-3663 HRGKGRWPRQGQVAS
+3663 
-3678 EPPQHTHITN
+3678 
-3688 SPVVHASSHP
+3688 
-3698 IQSADGAVKESMLMA
+3698 
-3713 IRGMSADGAVKESML
+3713 ADGAVKESML

-3748 RLSSSLQGVLFAS
+3748 RLSSSLQAVLFAS

-3775 ALGGTAQAVL
+3775 ALGGTAQ
-3785 FASDGDHDSVV
+3785 
-3796 RSVAARALGGTAQ
+3796 
-3809 VRESVCGGLSC
+3809 
-3820 LSSSLLALLFASDS
+3820 
-3834 DVDSVV
+3834 
-3840 RSVAARALG
+3840 
-3849 GTAQGPRHLESSALA
+3849 
-3864 LSSLLR
+3864 
-3870 HTTVKRSPL
+3870 
-3879 HVIDPFPVSTF
+3879 
-3890 LNPKSHP
+3890 
-3897 PPLPPFSQ
+3897 
-3905 QYLSEPD
+3905 YLSEPD
-3912 YLSLLAALAAP
+3912 YLSLL
-3923 LPSSRPWSHRLAAA
+3923 S
-3937 LALSS
+3937 
-3942 LLRHTASHPQ
+3942 
-3952 APSYCHYLSLLAA
+3952 A

-3997 APLPA
+3997 APLSA
-4002 SQLASV
+4002 SQLTAV
-4008 AEKSAAAIRAH
+4008 GDKAAVAIRAH

-4025 PVRETAAKAAG
+4025 PVRETAAKSAG
-4036 RWLMLFGMGGGSA
+4036 RWLVLFGMGGGSA
-4049 AGVVAVLASLLGDA
+4049 AGVVGVLASLLGDA

-4080 KVGQWASDVR
+4080 K
-4090 RKVLSAV
+4090 
-4097 KMVAKKVSG
+4097 
-4106 SRVVVV
+4106 
-4112 LASLLG
+4112 
-4118 DAASDMRRRALSAVK
+4118 
-4133 MVAKKEPIP
+4133 EPIP
-4142 AKLLAAL
+4142 AKLM
-4149 GPPLSECLK
+4149 
-4158 DTSQPVCPPHSAFPT
+4158 
-4173 LPHPPTSAAPQEPIP
+4173 
-4188 AKLLAGLGPPLSEC
+4188 
-4202 FKDTRAHP
+4202 
-4210 SKAPGSTGP
+4210 
-4219 APEPIPAKLLAAL
+4219 AAL

-4246 VRLAAERTIL
+4246 VRMAAERTIL

-4294 DSEDDDAQDY
+4294 DSEDDDAQDD

>member
-1 MVPILELAEA
+1 MVDASAPASEVPAASEPVQKASGSEADANAEALPVIDMVPILELAEA

-40 AAAAPRLASLIFQT
+40 ASAAPRLASLIFQT
-54 LPVYSDRRSQA
+54 LPIYSDRRSQA

-89 VQACAKPGSVSASVA
+89 VQTCAKPGSVSASVA

-147 LGDEPRLKRAS
+147 LGDEPRMKRAS

-176 LAEIKSTPVTLTTVG
+176 LAELKSTPVTLTTVG

-198 YYLETKA
+198 YFLETKA
-205 RKAGGTAAADGVANG
+205 RESKGAAAADDVANG
-220 TAEAASAPGS
+220 TAEAAAAAVPGS

-237 FVETYSKLVLS
+237 FLETYSKLVLS

-263 LLHSLEHSEFKGTLF
+263 LLHSLEHTEFKGTLF

-343 CSDSDSIRTM
+343 CSDSDSIRTL

-384 SSFSPAGPNA
+384 SSFSPPGPNA

-412 GDTNEEVLAAVLSAL
+412 GDTNEEVLASILSAL

-465 RLAFRNPHVREKLV
+465 RMAFRNPHVREKLV

-509 ASVAALDLG
+509 ASIAALDLG
-518 SEEKLT
+518 SEEKLA

-540 STSIVPKVTAE
+540 STSIVPKVTGE

-562 VVLLHHTASVSTGH
+562 VVLLHHSASVSTGH

-593 WHPLSSVRKA
+593 WHPFSSVRKA

-625 LALSLPPL
+625 LSLSLPPL
-633 EDIAAAAAIS
+633 EDLAAAAAIS
-643 TGDAPEAGASP
+643 TGDAPEAAASP

-698 VAGGR
+698 VSGGR
-703 KRDVVWQELIRAWQ
+703 RRDVVWQELVRAWQ

-741 AGLASSRPAQ
+741 AGLTSSRPAQ
-751 SDAAISAIQS
+751 SDAAIAAIQS

-767 FEFFQPLVTELEAVG
+767 AEFFQPLVMELEAVG

-791 ESEIKIFNTPEGML
+791 DSEIKIFNTPEGML

-819 KNVRQSRGKL
+819 KNVRQARGKL

-834 DLDDDDEE
+834 ELDDDDEE

-852 ATAKKS
+852 APAKKG
-858 ATATP
+858 AAATP
-863 AARGGA
+863 ARGAGGA
-869 GPGGAKGA
+869 SGPKGA

-898 EGEKGKTAKE
+898 DGEKGKTAKE
-908 EAREALLLEEERV
+908 EAREALLLEEAAV

-972 QAFDALAL
+972 QAFDALA
-980 VMRCLSLVL
+980 
-989 RPSCPNLA
+989 
-997 PPRSP
+997 
-1002 LSLPPPIPQVAAIL
+1002 Q
-1016 PLLRSPL
+1016 
-1023 IPSQAFDALALVM
+1023 VM

-1059 AGDSLAEQLKE
+1059 AGESLAEQLKE

-1078 EEREGKRRRKKEESV
+1078 EGGEGKRRRKKEESV

-1166 GCVRIYHSRVQPILR
+1166 G
-1181 ELCRGLKSDEI
+1181 
-1192 GGVSCGR
+1192 R

-1215 RGLKSDEIGGVSCGS
+1215 RGLKSDEIGG
-1230 GTGRSV
+1230 
-1236 CRAGTCEGGMFGGS
+1236 
-1250 QVHPTPPLN
+1250 
-1259 ENLLLLALPP
+1259 
-1269 LPPLPP
+1269 
-1275 SPPSF
+1275 
-1280 RHWKALEGLFA
+1280 
-1291 EQAHVREACL
+1291 
-1301 EAVKYIPTL
+1301 
-1310 AAGKAPQDPYALEG
+1310 ALEG

-1361 WMAQYDPEPE
+1361 WMAQYDPEPA

-1384 HHLGPEYA
+1384 HELGPEYA

-1426 ASLTSLFSLYVRD
+1426 ASLSSLFSLYVRD

-1444 AMWRPQDDATWHS
+1444 SMWRPQDDATWHS

-1487 ALHGDKKVQF
+1487 ALADPNEEVRRRMV
-1497 EGIVAAGGCDSRAS
+1497 EAGLAIINRH
-1511 SMKGKENVGL
+1511 GKENVGL

-1557 LAPHN
+1557 LAP
-1562 HQCHIQLNSPS
+1562 
-1573 AETDIYDL
+1573 
-1581 PTLQEDPKVA
+1581 EDPKVT
-1591 LILAR
+1591 
-1596 LLEEDPKVALILAR
+1596 LILAR

-1638 LKLDDSFLPRP
+1638 LK
-1649 SPLAYLFTLHP
+1649 
-1660 FSLQEGGSPGA
+1660 
-1671 HSPAPEG
+1671 
-1678 AASDRFAERK
+1678 
-1688 GARAEGSS
+1688 
-1696 IFSPFPHFL
+1696 
-1705 LPSSLCIQEGGAQAL
+1705 EGGAQAL

-1747 VKGLGLRSIRDYGVL
+1747 VKGLGLRSI
-1762 QALIKGVEDKGEMKE
+1762 K
-1777 GKVKGLGL
+1777 
-1785 RGIRD
+1785 
-1790 YGVLQALIKGVED
+1790 
-1803 KMEGEVKGLGLR
+1803 
-1815 SIRDYGVLQALIKGV
+1815 DYGVLQALIKGV

-1856 FEPYVIHILPY
+1856 FEPY

-2000 KHTRACLDLLLQ
+2000 KHTRACLDLLL
-2012 VLPAPLAA
+2012 
-2020 TGTAAVAVQEEAP
+2020 
-2033 LLVALVPSLLDGI
+2033 
-2046 ANPNTHTRAC
+2046 
-2056 LDLLLQTTFVNSI
+2056 
-2069 DAAFPALVIPIVH
+2069 
-2082 RALREHS
+2082 
-2089 SDIKKRAAQIV
+2089 
-2100 GNTVSLVTDHSSL
+2100 
-2113 LPYLNLLLPGLNL
+2113 
-2126 LIPPFYPSPHP
+2126 
-2137 PFIGHSSL
+2137 
-2145 LPYLN
+2145 
-2150 LLLPGLNLLI
+2150 
-2160 PPFYPSPHPPFIGHS
+2160 
-2175 SLLPYLNLLLP
+2175 
-2186 GLNLL
+2186 
-2191 IPPFYPSPHP
+2191 
-2201 PFIGHS
+2201 
-2207 SLLPYLNLLLP
+2207 
-2218 GLNLLIPP
+2218 
-2226 FYPSPHPP
+2226 
-2234 FIGHSSLLP
+2234 
-2243 YLNLLLPLSRL
+2243 
-2254 KPRARCFFPPF
+2254 
-2265 SPTFL
+2265 
-2270 LPTSPPNQTTF
+2270 
-2281 VNSIDAAS
+2281 
-2289 LALIIP
+2289 
-2295 IVHRALRE
+2295 
-2303 RSSDI
+2303 
-2308 KKRAAQIVGN
+2308 
-2318 TMSLLAAA
+2318 
-2326 LPQRA
+2326 
-2331 AVLAPSQTPCTL
+2331 
-2343 FLSSL
+2343 
-2348 LLPTSPPNQ
+2348 Q

-2500 SHKVSTVRDGHLTL
+2500 SHKVATVRDGHLTL
-2514 FKYLPLSFGAPFQ
+2514 FKYLPLAFGAPFQ

-2539 GLAGLADESESVR
+2539 GLADESESVR
-2552 DAALAAGHVLVQEY
+2552 DAALAAGHVLVQQY
-2566 AISSLPLLLP
+2566 AIS
-2576 AVEEGLFND
+2576 
-2585 NLYVASTLLSF
+2585 
-2596 PPKLSPFPISPFPP
+2596 
-2610 TSSLPLLLPA
+2610 
-2620 VEEGL
+2620 

-2690 LGLDRR
+2690 LGL
-2696 NEVLAAVYIVRS
+2696 E
-2708 DVSLSVRQGRA
+2708 
-2719 ILDVLGLDRRNEVLA
+2719 
-2734 AVYIVRSDV
+2734 
-2743 SLSVRQA
+2743 
-2750 QQGRLKKGRAIL
+2750 
-2762 DVLGLDRRNE
+2762 RRNE

-2917 STLYKGMQVIDEIV
+2917 STLYK
-2931 PALLHCTH
+2931 
-2939 SVELT
+2939 
-2944 KGTSTIRSPPLPPA
+2944 
-2958 SLSQPF
+2958 
-2964 DSPLTRSA
+2964 SA

-2985 HSLEDPHTSATALDG
+2985 HSLEDPRTSATALDG

-3019 LVKPPLTY
+3019 LVKPPLT
-3027 VHSFESTQKSAL
+3027 

-3053 GAGMCVHLATVLP
+3053 GAGMCVHLSTVLP

-3076 ESALRSMAVASAE
+3076 ESPLRSMAVASAE

-3152 ADPDEACVKEELPSL
+3152 ADPDEACVK
-3167 MTILIVMLAD
+3167 
-3177 PDEACVKEVEEEL
+3177 
-3190 QSLMTILIV
+3190 
-3199 MLADPDEACVK
+3199 
-3210 VCWDEECVVYSL
+3210 
-3222 WWHGRR
+3222 
-3228 WVSRAPFPRSRCQ
+3228 
-3241 CTLTIH
+3241 
-3247 LPSSC
+3247 
-3252 PPDPLSQVAWEALG
+3252 
-3266 SVTSTILKES
+3266 
-3276 LPVAWEAL
+3276 
-3284 GSVTSTIPKESLPAS
+3284 
-3299 APPRIP
+3299 
-3305 HPLIL
+3305 
-3310 LSPTSC
+3310 
-3316 SPVPPIPSPTQVA
+3316 
-3329 WEALGSVTS
+3329 
-3338 TIPKESLP
+3338 
-3346 ASAPPRIPHPLILL
+3346 
-3360 SPTSCSPVPP
+3360 
-3370 IPSPTQV
+3370 V

-3398 KVARDAVATARDR
+3398 KVVRDAVATARDR

-3439 LQVSVLVFGPGSLM
+3439 LQALM

-3471 DVASEAALRPFV
+3471 DVASEVALRPFV
-3483 VPITGW
+3483 VPITG
-3489 VSDSGCRHG
+3489 
-3498 ADRRG
+3498 
-3503 EASEAVL
+3503 
-3510 QPFAVPIT
+3510 
-3518 CPSCPCI
+3518 
-3525 SSPLIPPHL
+3525 
-3534 SLASSFSPSLAPYP
+3534 
-3548 FAVCLL
+3548 
-3554 PPSHS
+3554 

-3581 AILITKGGI
+3581 AILISKGGI

-3644 SADGAVKES
+3644 
-3653 TLMAIRGVVR
+3653 T
-3663 HRGKGRWPRQGQVAS
+3663 
-3678 EPPQHTHITN
+3678 
-3688 SPVVHASSHP
+3688 
-3698 IQSADGAVKESMLMA
+3698 ADGAVKESMLMA
-3713 IRGMSADGAVKESML
+3713 V
-3728 MAIRGVVRHGGKA
+3728 RGVVRHGGKV

-3748 RLSSSLQGVLFAS
+3748 RLSSSLQAVLFAS

-3775 ALGGTAQAVL
+3775 ALGGTAQ
-3785 FASDGDHDSVV
+3785 
-3796 RSVAARALGGTAQ
+3796 
-3809 VRESVCGGLSC
+3809 
-3820 LSSSLLALLFASDS
+3820 
-3834 DVDSVV
+3834 
-3840 RSVAARALG
+3840 
-3849 GTAQGPRHLESSALA
+3849 
-3864 LSSLLR
+3864 
-3870 HTTVKRSPL
+3870 
-3879 HVIDPFPVSTF
+3879 
-3890 LNPKSHP
+3890 
-3897 PPLPPFSQ
+3897 
-3905 QYLSEPD
+3905 YLSEPD
-3912 YLSLLAALAAP
+3912 
-3923 LPSSRPWSHRLAAA
+3923 
-3937 LALSS
+3937 
-3942 LLRHTASHPQ
+3942 
-3952 APSYCHYLSLLAA
+3952 YLSLLAA

-4008 AEKSAAAIRAH
+4008 AEKSAVAIRAH

-4036 RWLMLFGMGGGSA
+4036 RWLVLFGMGGGSA

-4080 KVGQWASDVR
+4080 K
-4090 RKVLSAV
+4090 
-4097 KMVAKKVSG
+4097 
-4106 SRVVVV
+4106 
-4112 LASLLG
+4112 
-4118 DAASDMRRRALSAVK
+4118 
-4133 MVAKKEPIP
+4133 
-4142 AKLLAAL
+4142 
-4149 GPPLSECLK
+4149 
-4158 DTSQPVCPPHSAFPT
+4158 
-4173 LPHPPTSAAPQEPIP
+4173 
-4188 AKLLAGLGPPLSEC
+4188 
-4202 FKDTRAHP
+4202 
-4210 SKAPGSTGP
+4210 
-4219 APEPIPAKLLAAL
+4219 EPIPAKLLAAL

-4294 DSEDDDAQDY
+4294 DSEDDDAQDD

>member
-1 MVPILELAEA
+1 
-11 KVCSCSVNDRV
+11 
-22 GVFDA
+22 
-27 SISSALDSKAVDV
+27 
-40 AAAAPRLASLIFQT
+40 
-54 LPVYSDRRSQA
+54 
-65 SVERALTKALK
+65 
-76 RETAFVKAFAGAL
+76 
-89 VQACAKPGSVSASVA
+89 
-104 GLVRYKLLKWSCLLL
+104 
-119 RERGD
+119 
-124 AIVGVR
+124 
-130 AAFSR
+130 
-135 LVVAQGTLLTVA
+135 
-147 LGDEPRLKRAS
+147 
-158 LHAVNEMLGA
+158 
-168 VPSLAAAY
+168 
-176 LAEIKSTPVTLTTVG
+176 
-191 IAHPLLT
+191 
-198 YYLETKA
+198 
-205 RKAGGTAAADGVANG
+205 
-220 TAEAASAPGS
+220 
-230 AAEAKAF
+230 
-237 FVETYSKLVLS
+237 
-248 SRERPPHVASEAFAP
+248 
-263 LLHSLEHSEFKGTLF
+263 
-278 PTAAK
+278 
-283 MLKRN
+283 
-288 PELIMDAVGY
+288 
-298 LLSTVRLDLS
+298 
-308 AYAPELLPTLALQ
+308 
-321 ARHQNAATREE
+321 
-332 AIGVFAVAAKQ
+332 
-343 CSDSDSIRTM
+343 
-353 FAYLKGVL
+353 
-361 AGKEGKLTSAY
+361 
-372 QKVGVYQTLRAL
+372 
-384 SSFSPAGPNA
+384 
-394 MAPAVAADVA
+394 
-404 EFLMTAYA
+404 
-412 GDTNEEVLAAVLSAL
+412 
-427 GEWLARTARQAPAAT
+427 
-442 SAFVTARLAKEKET
+442 
-456 LRRCTLRCL
+456 
-465 RLAFRNPHVREKLV
+465 
-479 PCVDALV
+479 
-486 ALVKSGVAKPTM
+486 
-498 RLDGVYALLLA
+498 
-509 ASVAALDLG
+509 
-518 SEEKLT
+518 EKLT

-533 QGEPPFL
+533 QGDPPFL

-562 VVLLHHTASVSTGH
+562 VVLLHHSASVSTGH

-625 LALSLPPL
+625 LSLSLPPL
-633 EDIAAAAAIS
+633 EDLAAAAAIS
-643 TGDAPEAGASP
+643 TGDAPEAAASP

-698 VAGGR
+698 VAGGK
-703 KRDVVWQELIRAWQ
+703 KRDVVWQELVRAWQ

-741 AGLASSRPAQ
+741 VGLASSRPAQ

-767 FEFFQPLVTELEAVG
+767 AEFFQPLVTELEAVG

-791 ESEIKIFNTPEGML
+791 ESEIKIFNAPEGMPSAEGGVYVAAVVRDRNIFNTPECMLSAEDGVYVAAVVRDKNIFNTPEGML

-819 KNVRQSRGKL
+819 KNVRQARGKL

-834 DLDDDDEE
+834 ELDDDDDEE
-842 EEPSK
+842 EK

-852 ATAKKS
+852 APAKKS
-858 ATATP
+858 TAPTP
-863 AARGGA
+863 ARGAAGA
-869 GPGGAKGA
+869 GGAKGA

-893 KAAAG
+893 KTAAG

-908 EAREALLLEEERV
+908 EAREALLLEEAGV

-964 LRSPLIPS
+964 LHSPLIPSQAFDALQGSLGTRVAAILPLLRSPLIPS

-980 VMRCLSLVL
+980 VMRCLSPALQ
-989 RPSCPNLA
+989 PFSWD
-997 PPRSP
+997 
-1002 LSLPPPIPQVAAIL
+1002 VASALCSVASIL

-1059 AGDSLAEQLKE
+1059 AGESLAEQLKE

-1078 EEREGKRRRKKEESV
+1078 EETEGKRRRKKEESV

-1166 GCVRIYHSRVQPILR
+1166 G
-1181 ELCRGLKSDEI
+1181 
-1192 GGVSCGR
+1192 R

-1215 RGLKSDEIGGVSCGS
+1215 RGLKSDEIGG
-1230 GTGRSV
+1230 
-1236 CRAGTCEGGMFGGS
+1236 
-1250 QVHPTPPLN
+1250 
-1259 ENLLLLALPP
+1259 
-1269 LPPLPP
+1269 
-1275 SPPSF
+1275 
-1280 RHWKALEGLFA
+1280 
-1291 EQAHVREACL
+1291 
-1301 EAVKYIPTL
+1301 
-1310 AAGKAPQDPYALEG
+1310 ALEG

-1361 WMAQYDPEPE
+1361 WMAQYDPEPA

-1384 HHLGPEYA
+1384 HQLGPEYA

-1426 ASLTSLFSLYVRD
+1426 TSLTSLFSLYVRD
-1439 APPQT
+1439 APPQS

-1487 ALHGDKKVQF
+1487 ALADPNEEVRRRMV
-1497 EGIVAAGGCDSRAS
+1497 EAGLAIINRH
-1511 SMKGKENVGL
+1511 GKENVGL

-1557 LAPHN
+1557 LAP
-1562 HQCHIQLNSPS
+1562 
-1573 AETDIYDL
+1573 
-1581 PTLQEDPKVA
+1581 
-1591 LILAR
+1591 
-1596 LLEEDPKVALILAR
+1596 EDPKVALILAR

-1638 LKLDDSFLPRP
+1638 LK
-1649 SPLAYLFTLHP
+1649 
-1660 FSLQEGGSPGA
+1660 
-1671 HSPAPEG
+1671 
-1678 AASDRFAERK
+1678 
-1688 GARAEGSS
+1688 
-1696 IFSPFPHFL
+1696 
-1705 LPSSLCIQEGGAQAL
+1705 EGGAQAL

-1762 QALIKGVEDKGEMKE
+1762 QALIKGVEDK
-1777 GKVKGLGL
+1777 
-1785 RGIRD
+1785 
-1790 YGVLQALIKGVED
+1790 
-1803 KMEGEVKGLGLR
+1803 
-1815 SIRDYGVLQALIKGV
+1815 
-1830 EDKSSPKAREG
+1830 SSPKAREG

-1856 FEPYVIHILPY
+1856 FEPY

-2012 VLPAPLAA
+2012 
-2020 TGTAAVAVQEEAP
+2020 
-2033 LLVALVPSLLDGI
+2033 
-2046 ANPNTHTRAC
+2046 
-2056 LDLLLQTTFVNSI
+2056 
-2069 DAAFPALVIPIVH
+2069 
-2082 RALREHS
+2082 
-2089 SDIKKRAAQIV
+2089 
-2100 GNTVSLVTDHSSL
+2100 
-2113 LPYLNLLLPGLNL
+2113 
-2126 LIPPFYPSPHP
+2126 
-2137 PFIGHSSL
+2137 
-2145 LPYLN
+2145 
-2150 LLLPGLNLLI
+2150 
-2160 PPFYPSPHPPFIGHS
+2160 
-2175 SLLPYLNLLLP
+2175 
-2186 GLNLL
+2186 
-2191 IPPFYPSPHP
+2191 
-2201 PFIGHS
+2201 
-2207 SLLPYLNLLLP
+2207 
-2218 GLNLLIPP
+2218 
-2226 FYPSPHPP
+2226 
-2234 FIGHSSLLP
+2234 
-2243 YLNLLLPLSRL
+2243 
-2254 KPRARCFFPPF
+2254 
-2265 SPTFL
+2265 
-2270 LPTSPPNQTTF
+2270 
-2281 VNSIDAAS
+2281 
-2289 LALIIP
+2289 
-2295 IVHRALRE
+2295 
-2303 RSSDI
+2303 
-2308 KKRAAQIVGN
+2308 
-2318 TMSLLAAA
+2318 
-2326 LPQRA
+2326 
-2331 AVLAPSQTPCTL
+2331 
-2343 FLSSL
+2343 
-2348 LLPTSPPNQ
+2348 

-2485 RHRFEVLLPDLLAGC
+2485 RHRFELLLPDLLAGC
-2500 SHKVSTVRDGHLTL
+2500 SHKVATVRDGHLTL

-2539 GLAGLADESESVR
+2539 GLADESESVR
-2552 DAALAAGHVLVQEY
+2552 DAALAAGHVLVQQY
-2566 AISSLPLLLP
+2566 AIS
-2576 AVEEGLFND
+2576 
-2585 NLYVASTLLSF
+2585 
-2596 PPKLSPFPISPFPP
+2596 
-2610 TSSLPLLLPA
+2610 
-2620 VEEGL
+2620 

-2680 EAQGRAILDV
+2680 EAQ
-2690 LGLDRR
+2690 
-2696 NEVLAAVYIVRS
+2696 
-2708 DVSLSVRQGRA
+2708 
-2719 ILDVLGLDRRNEVLA
+2719 
-2734 AVYIVRSDV
+2734 
-2743 SLSVRQA
+2743 
-2750 QQGRLKKGRAIL
+2750 GRAIL

-2917 STLYKGMQVIDEIV
+2917 STLYK
-2931 PALLHCTH
+2931 
-2939 SVELT
+2939 
-2944 KGTSTIRSPPLPPA
+2944 
-2958 SLSQPF
+2958 
-2964 DSPLTRSA
+2964 SA

-3019 LVKPPLTY
+3019 LVKPPLT
-3027 VHSFESTQKSAL
+3027 

-3076 ESALRSMAVASAE
+3076 ESPLRSMAVASAE

-3152 ADPDEACVKEELPSL
+3152 ADPDETCVK
-3167 MTILIVMLAD
+3167 
-3177 PDEACVKEVEEEL
+3177 
-3190 QSLMTILIV
+3190 
-3199 MLADPDEACVK
+3199 
-3210 VCWDEECVVYSL
+3210 
-3222 WWHGRR
+3222 
-3228 WVSRAPFPRSRCQ
+3228 
-3241 CTLTIH
+3241 
-3247 LPSSC
+3247 
-3252 PPDPLSQVAWEALG
+3252 
-3266 SVTSTILKES
+3266 
-3276 LPVAWEAL
+3276 
-3284 GSVTSTIPKESLPAS
+3284 
-3299 APPRIP
+3299 
-3305 HPLIL
+3305 
-3310 LSPTSC
+3310 
-3316 SPVPPIPSPTQVA
+3316 
-3329 WEALGSVTS
+3329 
-3338 TIPKESLP
+3338 
-3346 ASAPPRIPHPLILL
+3346 
-3360 SPTSCSPVPP
+3360 
-3370 IPSPTQV
+3370 V

-3398 KVARDAVATARDR
+3398 KVVRDAVATARDR

-3439 LQVSVLVFGPGSLM
+3439 LQALM

-3483 VPITGW
+3483 VPITG
-3489 VSDSGCRHG
+3489 
-3498 ADRRG
+3498 
-3503 EASEAVL
+3503 
-3510 QPFAVPIT
+3510 
-3518 CPSCPCI
+3518 
-3525 SSPLIPPHL
+3525 
-3534 SLASSFSPSLAPYP
+3534 
-3548 FAVCLL
+3548 
-3554 PPSHS
+3554 

-3581 AILITKGGI
+3581 AILISKGGI

-3644 SADGAVKES
+3644 
-3653 TLMAIRGVVR
+3653 T
-3663 HRGKGRWPRQGQVAS
+3663 
-3678 EPPQHTHITN
+3678 
-3688 SPVVHASSHP
+3688 
-3698 IQSADGAVKESMLMA
+3698 
-3713 IRGMSADGAVKESML
+3713 ADGAVKESML

-3748 RLSSSLQGVLFAS
+3748 RLSSSLQAVLFAS

-3785 FASDGDHDSVV
+3785 FASDSDDDSVV

-3809 VRESVCGGLSC
+3809 AASPASLEC
-3820 LSSSLLALLFASDS
+3820 LSSSLQVVLFASDS
-3834 DVDSVV
+3834 DDDSVV

-3849 GTAQGPRHLESSALA
+3849 GTAQYLSEPDYLTLLATLAVPPSSSRPCSTYRSQTTSPSSPPSPPPSPPAPGRTASLPPSP
-3864 LSSLLR
+3864 LSSFLR
-3870 HTTVKRSPL
+3870 HTALDSACHLLPL
-3879 HVIDPFPVSTF
+3879 STCDE
-3890 LNPKSHP
+3890 
-3897 PPLPPFSQ
+3897 

-3912 YLSLLAALAAP
+3912 YLSSLPPPSPPPGPGRTALQP
-3923 LPSSRPWSHRLAAA
+3923 PSPSPPSSATPPPA
-3937 LALSS
+3937 LKLPA
-3942 LLRHTASHPQ
+3942 TAIGLEAQ
-3952 APSYCHYLSLLAA
+3952 APPEHL
-3965 LAAPLPSSRPWSH
+3965 
-3978 RLAAALAL
+3978 
-3986 SSLLRHTASRP
+3986 
-3997 APLPA
+3997 
-4002 SQLASV
+4002 
-4008 AEKSAAAIRAH
+4008 AH

-4025 PVRETAAKAAG
+4025 PVRETAAKSAG
-4036 RWLMLFGMGGGSA
+4036 RWLVLFGMGGGSA
-4049 AGVVAVLASLLGDA
+4049 AGVVSVLASLLGDA

-4080 KVGQWASDVR
+4080 KD
-4090 RKVLSAV
+4090 
-4097 KMVAKKVSG
+4097 
-4106 SRVVVV
+4106 
-4112 LASLLG
+4112 
-4118 DAASDMRRRALSAVK
+4118 
-4133 MVAKKEPIP
+4133 PIP
-4142 AKLLAAL
+4142 AKIMAVLGPPLSECLKCIITTGAHPAKLVAAL

-4158 DTSQPVCPPHSAFPT
+4158 DT
-4173 LPHPPTSAAPQEPIP
+4173 QEPIP
-4188 AKLLAGLGPPLSEC
+4188 AKLM
-4202 FKDTRAHP
+4202 
-4210 SKAPGSTGP
+4210 
-4219 APEPIPAKLLAAL
+4219 AAL

-4246 VRLAAERTIL
+4246 VRMAAERTIL
-4256 HAFQLSKGPDQVTA
+4256 HAFQLSKGEFQLSPGPDQVTA

-4294 DSEDDDAQDY
+4294 DSEDDDAQDD

>member
-1 MVPILELAEA
+1 
-11 KVCSCSVNDRV
+11 
-22 GVFDA
+22 
-27 SISSALDSKAVDV
+27 
-40 AAAAPRLASLIFQT
+40 
-54 LPVYSDRRSQA
+54 
-65 SVERALTKALK
+65 
-76 RETAFVKAFAGAL
+76 
-89 VQACAKPGSVSASVA
+89 
-104 GLVRYKLLKWSCLLL
+104 
-119 RERGD
+119 
-124 AIVGVR
+124 
-130 AAFSR
+130 
-135 LVVAQGTLLTVA
+135 
-147 LGDEPRLKRAS
+147 
-158 LHAVNEMLGA
+158 
-168 VPSLAAAY
+168 
-176 LAEIKSTPVTLTTVG
+176 
-191 IAHPLLT
+191 
-198 YYLETKA
+198 
-205 RKAGGTAAADGVANG
+205 
-220 TAEAASAPGS
+220 
-230 AAEAKAF
+230 
-237 FVETYSKLVLS
+237 
-248 SRERPPHVASEAFAP
+248 
-263 LLHSLEHSEFKGTLF
+263 
-278 PTAAK
+278 
-283 MLKRN
+283 
-288 PELIMDAVGY
+288 
-298 LLSTVRLDLS
+298 
-308 AYAPELLPTLALQ
+308 
-321 ARHQNAATREE
+321 
-332 AIGVFAVAAKQ
+332 
-343 CSDSDSIRTM
+343 
-353 FAYLKGVL
+353 
-361 AGKEGKLTSAY
+361 
-372 QKVGVYQTLRAL
+372 
-384 SSFSPAGPNA
+384 
-394 MAPAVAADVA
+394 
-404 EFLMTAYA
+404 
-412 GDTNEEVLAAVLSAL
+412 
-427 GEWLARTARQAPAAT
+427 
-442 SAFVTARLAKEKET
+442 
-456 LRRCTLRCL
+456 
-465 RLAFRNPHVREKLV
+465 
-479 PCVDALV
+479 
-486 ALVKSGVAKPTM
+486 
-498 RLDGVYALLLA
+498 
-509 ASVAALDLG
+509 
-518 SEEKLT
+518 EKLT

-533 QGEPPFL
+533 QGDPPFL

-562 VVLLHHTASVSTGH
+562 VVLLHHSASVSTGH

-625 LALSLPPL
+625 LSLSLPPL
-633 EDIAAAAAIS
+633 EDLAAAAAIS
-643 TGDAPEAGASP
+643 TGDAPEAAASP

-698 VAGGR
+698 VAGGK
-703 KRDVVWQELIRAWQ
+703 KRDVVWQELVRAWQ

-767 FEFFQPLVTELEAVG
+767 AEFFQPLVTELEAVG

-819 KNVRQSRGKL
+819 KNVRQARGKL

-834 DLDDDDEE
+834 ELDDDDDEE
-842 EEPSK
+842 EK

-852 ATAKKS
+852 APAKKS
-858 ATATP
+858 TAPTP
-863 AARGGA
+863 ARGAAGA
-869 GPGGAKGA
+869 GGAKGA

-893 KAAAG
+893 KTAAG

-908 EAREALLLEEERV
+908 EAREALLLEEAGV

-952 QLPQLVASILPL
+952 QLPQLVQSGVRYVLSDVLYARADVLYAREVGRGRTRGGGQRAGKEGDAMGEARGKGAAGGAAARAAAGAAAARGGRIWASGVQIWAGGVQIWAGGVQIWAGGVQIWAGGVQIWAGGVQIWVASILPLLHSPLIPSQAFDALQGSLGTRVAAILPL

-980 VMRCLSLVL
+980 VMRCLSPALQ
-989 RPSCPNLA
+989 PFSWD
-997 PPRSP
+997 
-1002 LSLPPPIPQVAAIL
+1002 VASIL

-1059 AGDSLAEQLKE
+1059 AGESLAEQLKE

-1078 EEREGKRRRKKEESV
+1078 EETEGKRRRKKEESV

-1166 GCVRIYHSRVQPILR
+1166 G
-1181 ELCRGLKSDEI
+1181 
-1192 GGVSCGR
+1192 R

-1215 RGLKSDEIGGVSCGS
+1215 RGLKSDEIGG
-1230 GTGRSV
+1230 
-1236 CRAGTCEGGMFGGS
+1236 
-1250 QVHPTPPLN
+1250 
-1259 ENLLLLALPP
+1259 
-1269 LPPLPP
+1269 
-1275 SPPSF
+1275 
-1280 RHWKALEGLFA
+1280 
-1291 EQAHVREACL
+1291 
-1301 EAVKYIPTL
+1301 
-1310 AAGKAPQDPYALEG
+1310 ALEG

-1361 WMAQYDPEPE
+1361 WMAQYDPEPA

-1384 HHLGPEYA
+1384 HQLGPEYA

-1426 ASLTSLFSLYVRD
+1426 TSLTSLFSLYVRD
-1439 APPQT
+1439 APPQS

-1487 ALHGDKKVQF
+1487 ALADPNEEVRRRMV
-1497 EGIVAAGGCDSRAS
+1497 EAGLAIINRH
-1511 SMKGKENVGL
+1511 GKENVGL

-1557 LAPHN
+1557 LAP
-1562 HQCHIQLNSPS
+1562 
-1573 AETDIYDL
+1573 
-1581 PTLQEDPKVA
+1581 
-1591 LILAR
+1591 
-1596 LLEEDPKVALILAR
+1596 EDPKVALILAR

-1638 LKLDDSFLPRP
+1638 LK
-1649 SPLAYLFTLHP
+1649 
-1660 FSLQEGGSPGA
+1660 
-1671 HSPAPEG
+1671 
-1678 AASDRFAERK
+1678 
-1688 GARAEGSS
+1688 
-1696 IFSPFPHFL
+1696 
-1705 LPSSLCIQEGGAQAL
+1705 EGGAQAL

-1762 QALIKGVEDKGEMKE
+1762 QALIKGVEDK
-1777 GKVKGLGL
+1777 
-1785 RGIRD
+1785 
-1790 YGVLQALIKGVED
+1790 
-1803 KMEGEVKGLGLR
+1803 
-1815 SIRDYGVLQALIKGV
+1815 
-1830 EDKSSPKAREG
+1830 SSPKAREG

-1856 FEPYVIHILPY
+1856 FEPY

-2012 VLPAPLAA
+2012 
-2020 TGTAAVAVQEEAP
+2020 
-2033 LLVALVPSLLDGI
+2033 
-2046 ANPNTHTRAC
+2046 
-2056 LDLLLQTTFVNSI
+2056 
-2069 DAAFPALVIPIVH
+2069 
-2082 RALREHS
+2082 
-2089 SDIKKRAAQIV
+2089 
-2100 GNTVSLVTDHSSL
+2100 
-2113 LPYLNLLLPGLNL
+2113 
-2126 LIPPFYPSPHP
+2126 
-2137 PFIGHSSL
+2137 
-2145 LPYLN
+2145 
-2150 LLLPGLNLLI
+2150 
-2160 PPFYPSPHPPFIGHS
+2160 
-2175 SLLPYLNLLLP
+2175 
-2186 GLNLL
+2186 
-2191 IPPFYPSPHP
+2191 
-2201 PFIGHS
+2201 
-2207 SLLPYLNLLLP
+2207 
-2218 GLNLLIPP
+2218 
-2226 FYPSPHPP
+2226 
-2234 FIGHSSLLP
+2234 
-2243 YLNLLLPLSRL
+2243 
-2254 KPRARCFFPPF
+2254 
-2265 SPTFL
+2265 
-2270 LPTSPPNQTTF
+2270 
-2281 VNSIDAAS
+2281 
-2289 LALIIP
+2289 
-2295 IVHRALRE
+2295 
-2303 RSSDI
+2303 
-2308 KKRAAQIVGN
+2308 
-2318 TMSLLAAA
+2318 
-2326 LPQRA
+2326 
-2331 AVLAPSQTPCTL
+2331 
-2343 FLSSL
+2343 
-2348 LLPTSPPNQ
+2348 

-2485 RHRFEVLLPDLLAGC
+2485 RHRFELLLPDLLAGC
-2500 SHKVSTVRDGHLTL
+2500 SHKVATVRDGHLTL

-2539 GLAGLADESESVR
+2539 GLADESESVR
-2552 DAALAAGHVLVQEY
+2552 DAALAAGHVLVQQY
-2566 AISSLPLLLP
+2566 AIS
-2576 AVEEGLFND
+2576 
-2585 NLYVASTLLSF
+2585 
-2596 PPKLSPFPISPFPP
+2596 
-2610 TSSLPLLLPA
+2610 
-2620 VEEGL
+2620 

-2680 EAQGRAILDV
+2680 EAQ
-2690 LGLDRR
+2690 
-2696 NEVLAAVYIVRS
+2696 
-2708 DVSLSVRQGRA
+2708 
-2719 ILDVLGLDRRNEVLA
+2719 
-2734 AVYIVRSDV
+2734 
-2743 SLSVRQA
+2743 
-2750 QQGRLKKGRAIL
+2750 GRAIL

-2917 STLYKGMQVIDEIV
+2917 STLYK
-2931 PALLHCTH
+2931 
-2939 SVELT
+2939 
-2944 KGTSTIRSPPLPPA
+2944 
-2958 SLSQPF
+2958 
-2964 DSPLTRSA
+2964 SA

-3019 LVKPPLTY
+3019 LVKPPLT
-3027 VHSFESTQKSAL
+3027 

-3076 ESALRSMAVASAE
+3076 ESPLRSMAVASAE

-3152 ADPDEACVKEELPSL
+3152 ADPDETCVK
-3167 MTILIVMLAD
+3167 
-3177 PDEACVKEVEEEL
+3177 
-3190 QSLMTILIV
+3190 
-3199 MLADPDEACVK
+3199 
-3210 VCWDEECVVYSL
+3210 
-3222 WWHGRR
+3222 
-3228 WVSRAPFPRSRCQ
+3228 
-3241 CTLTIH
+3241 
-3247 LPSSC
+3247 
-3252 PPDPLSQVAWEALG
+3252 
-3266 SVTSTILKES
+3266 
-3276 LPVAWEAL
+3276 
-3284 GSVTSTIPKESLPAS
+3284 
-3299 APPRIP
+3299 
-3305 HPLIL
+3305 
-3310 LSPTSC
+3310 
-3316 SPVPPIPSPTQVA
+3316 
-3329 WEALGSVTS
+3329 
-3338 TIPKESLP
+3338 
-3346 ASAPPRIPHPLILL
+3346 
-3360 SPTSCSPVPP
+3360 
-3370 IPSPTQV
+3370 V

-3398 KVARDAVATARDR
+3398 KVVRDAVATARDR

-3439 LQVSVLVFGPGSLM
+3439 LQALM

-3483 VPITGW
+3483 VPITG
-3489 VSDSGCRHG
+3489 
-3498 ADRRG
+3498 
-3503 EASEAVL
+3503 
-3510 QPFAVPIT
+3510 
-3518 CPSCPCI
+3518 
-3525 SSPLIPPHL
+3525 
-3534 SLASSFSPSLAPYP
+3534 
-3548 FAVCLL
+3548 
-3554 PPSHS
+3554 

-3581 AILITKGGI
+3581 AILISKGGI

-3644 SADGAVKES
+3644 
-3653 TLMAIRGVVR
+3653 T
-3663 HRGKGRWPRQGQVAS
+3663 
-3678 EPPQHTHITN
+3678 
-3688 SPVVHASSHP
+3688 
-3698 IQSADGAVKESMLMA
+3698 
-3713 IRGMSADGAVKESML
+3713 ADGAVKESML

-3748 RLSSSLQGVLFAS
+3748 RLSSSLQAVLFAS

-3775 ALGGTAQAVL
+3775 ALGGTAQY
-3785 FASDGDHDSVV
+3785 
-3796 RSVAARALGGTAQ
+3796 
-3809 VRESVCGGLSC
+3809 
-3820 LSSSLLALLFASDS
+3820 LA
-3834 DVDSVV
+3834 
-3840 RSVAARALG
+3840 
-3849 GTAQGPRHLESSALA
+3849 
-3864 LSSLLR
+3864 
-3870 HTTVKRSPL
+3870 
-3879 HVIDPFPVSTF
+3879 
-3890 LNPKSHP
+3890 
-3897 PPLPPFSQ
+3897 
-3905 QYLSEPD
+3905 EPD
-3912 YLSLLAALAAP
+3912 
-3923 LPSSRPWSHRLAAA
+3923 
-3937 LALSS
+3937 
-3942 LLRHTASHPQ
+3942 
-3952 APSYCHYLSLLAA
+3952 YLSLLAA

-4002 SQLASV
+4002 SQLSAV
-4008 AEKSAAAIRAH
+4008 AEKSATAIRAH

-4025 PVRETAAKAAG
+4025 PVRETAAKSAG
-4036 RWLMLFGMGGGSA
+4036 RWLVLFGMGGGSA
-4049 AGVVAVLASLLGDA
+4049 AGVVSVLASLLGDA

-4080 KVGQWASDVR
+4080 K
-4090 RKVLSAV
+4090 
-4097 KMVAKKVSG
+4097 
-4106 SRVVVV
+4106 
-4112 LASLLG
+4112 
-4118 DAASDMRRRALSAVK
+4118 
-4133 MVAKKEPIP
+4133 EPIP
-4142 AKLLAAL
+4142 AKLM
-4149 GPPLSECLK
+4149 
-4158 DTSQPVCPPHSAFPT
+4158 
-4173 LPHPPTSAAPQEPIP
+4173 
-4188 AKLLAGLGPPLSEC
+4188 
-4202 FKDTRAHP
+4202 
-4210 SKAPGSTGP
+4210 
-4219 APEPIPAKLLAAL
+4219 AAL

-4246 VRLAAERTIL
+4246 VRMAAERTIL

-4282 IAKMPVVSDGSD
+4282 IAKMPVV
-4294 DSEDDDAQDY
+4294 